1 MNGGYFYEYFFFGG
15 GGGIG
20 NKNFIKRTEHRVH
33 DGQET
38 NTDSSRTKANRL

>member
-1 MNGGYFYEYFFFGG
+1 MSTFFFSS
-15 GGGIG
+15 GIG
-20 NKNFIKRTEHRVH
+20 NKNFIKRTKHRVH